1 MSILPY
7 EEFWRN
13 IDEID
18 RRLDEI
24 NRMKIYRQTELKEV
38 PSCLKNNNWKDK
50 LDDDVE
56 YQKLLFEEQLLENK
70 KAFIKTHGVLP
81 NV

>member
-24 NRMKIYRQTELKEV
+24 NRMKIYRQTELKAV
-38 PSCLKNNNWKDK
+38 PSCLNNNWKDK
-50 LDDDVE
+50 LENDIE
-56 YQKLLFEEQLLENK
+56 YQKLQFEENILEK
-70 KAFIKTHGVLP
+70 RKDFIKTYGVLP